1 MTTTFKPFKLTAV
14 PTLPCD
20 ANAIF
25 IVAPTGKPN
34 YIEIYVSNNAGTA
47 LKRLLTDTDIQALID
62 ASISGLAG
70 EMPIV
75 ADIAARNALA
85 STLTKN
91 TQVLVLDATGDPTVT
106 SGAATYLYRVSTDS
120 FIKLNEAESIDL
132 VLQWAN
138 IQGKPT
144 SSPTAIDTAVGN
156 SHVHNGNLTQLNK
169 IGENA
174 DGFLTYNNAF
184 PKTGWEGPIAW

>member
-1 MTTTFKPFKLTAV
+1 MTIFRPFKLTAV
-14 PTLPCD
+14 PTLPCEG
-20 ANAIF
+20 NAVF
-25 IVAPTGKPN
+25 FVAPQNKPT
-34 YIEIYVSNNAGTA
+34 YIEIYVSNSAGTA
-47 LKRLLTDTDIQALID
+47 LKRLLTDTDIQSLID

-75 ADIAARNALA
+75 ANIAARNAL
-85 STLTKN
+85 SLTKN
-91 TQVLVLDATGDPTVT
+91 TQVLVLDATGDPTVA
-106 SGAATYLYRVSTDS
+106 SGAATYLYRFSTTS
-120 FIKLNEAESIDL
+120 WIKLSEAESLDL

-156 SHVHNGNLTQLNK
+156 SHIHNGNLTQLNK

-174 DGFLTYNNAF
+174 DGFFTYNNAL
-184 PKTGWEGPIAW
+184 PKTGWEGTIAW

>member
-1 MTTTFKPFKLTAV
+1 MTIFKPIKLTAV
-14 PTLPCD
+14 PALPCEGS
-20 ANAIF
+20 AVF
-25 IVAPTGKPN
+25 FVAPQSKPN
-34 YIEIYVSNNAGTA
+34 YIEIYVSNNAGNA

-75 ADIAARNALA
+75 ADIAARNAL
-85 STLTKN
+85 SLTKN

-106 SGAATYLYRVSTDS
+106 SGAATYLYRVSTTS
-120 FIKLNEAESIDL
+120 WIKLSEAESLDL
-132 VLQWAN
+132 ILQWAN

-174 DGFLTYNNAF
+174 DGFFTYNNAL
-184 PKTGWEGPIAW
+184 PKTGWEGTIAW